1 MKPRRTHP
9 AALVSRALLTITLLM
24 PLGMPPAQADGPMDA
39 FTGAA
44 DGVAFLGLRPT
55 GSMGSA
61 RYGHT
66 TLYLTPPLLA
76 GV

>member
-1 MKPRRTHP
+1 MKPPRSHP
-9 AALVSRALLTITLLM
+9 SALVSMALLTITLLM

-39 FTGAA
+39 FTGAS
-44 DGVAFLGLRPT
+44 DGVTFLGLRPT

-66 TLYLTPPLLA
+66 ALYLTPPLLA